1 MRLTPEQTHL
11 IKRII
16 EREFDSG
23 ARVWL
28 FGSRANDTR
37 RGGDVDLYVES
48 SHSDL
53 MRELRCK
60 VDLEDA
66 LDLRVDLI
74 AAAPGDTRPI
84 ARIAKTQGILL

>member
-1 MRLTPEQTHL
+1 
-11 IKRII
+11 
-16 EREFDSG
+16 
-23 ARVWL
+23 
-28 FGSRANDTR
+28 
-37 RGGDVDLYVES
+37 
-48 SHSDL
+48 